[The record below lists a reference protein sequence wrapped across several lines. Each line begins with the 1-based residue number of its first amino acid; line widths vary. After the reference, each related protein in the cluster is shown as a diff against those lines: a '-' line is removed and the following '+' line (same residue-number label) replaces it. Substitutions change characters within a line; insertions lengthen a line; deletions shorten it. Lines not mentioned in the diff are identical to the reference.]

1 MVSFVEYY
9 RRMGV
14 EGITIYSR
22 ASSPAI
28 QAVLHHYRSIVALVI
43 EPRREGMVTLVE
55 WTWPPALH
63 SLLDYGGQK
72 MMLQDCL
79 LRYHVASYCH
89 HVGVSPWNHHHV
101 GPQEPT
107 TLLPPRLLGPG

>member
-14 EGITIYSR
+14 EGITIYTR

-28 QAVLHHYRSIVALVI
+28 QAVLQHYRCIVGIAHP
-43 EPRREGMVTLVE
+43 EPRSEGIVTPVE
-55 WTWPPALH
+55 WAWPPALD

-72 MMLQDCL
+72 IMLQDCL
-79 LRYHVASYCH
+79 IRY
-89 HVGVSPWNHHHV
+89 
-101 GPQEPT
+101 
-107 TLLPPRLLGPG
+107 